1 MQQNRQ
7 RSQGAQTFYQKI
19 NIFCSL
25 KYLANSDSF
34 YEIYPFNL
42 ISKMQQQ
49 EFIQANC
56 GLIPKSITNTLNLL
70 KEGSTIPFISRY
82 RKEMTGGL
90 DEVEVAQIR
99 DLAKKHD
106 ELIARQ
112 KTILSSI
119 EEQGKLTT
127 ELKEKIEACF
137 DSNSLEDLYLPYK
150 QKRQT
155 KGDKAKKLGLEPLA
169 KMIMSQRGGDPAYLA
184 EKFVKGEVEDEEMAI
199 AGAKDIIAE
208 WINENAVARS
218 RMRQLFQRKA
228 IIQSKMVKGKETEGE
243 KYRDYFDFNEQL
255 NRCASH
261 RFLALIRAE
270 REGFISLKAQP
281 VQEEALEQLERFFVK
296 GNDGCSDVV
305 AEACKESYKRLMC
318 PSIENE
324 VLSEAK
330 EKADKEAIKV
340 FSTNLRQLL
349 LAPPVGSK
357 RVLAIDPGFRTG
369 CKVVCL
375 DESGSL
381 LVNATIYPHPPQN
394 ESGPAQAKIAQLVQA
409 YKIEVIAIG
418 DGTAGRETESFIKR
432 IRFDRDLDVYSV
444 REDGASIYSASPI
457 ARKEFPDYDV
467 TVRGSVSIGRRL
479 MDPLA
484 ELVKIDPKSVGVGQ
498 YQHEVN
504 QSLLKDALD
513 DVVVSC
519 VNAVGVDLNT
529 ASPYLLSYVSG
540 LGPTLA
546 ENILAYR
553 TENGSIKSREEL
565 KKVKRLGDKAY
576 EQAAGFLRVR
586 DGENPLD
593 NSAVHPESYIVIQ
606 AMAKKL
612 KVDLKEMIGNE
623 SLLKEIKKTE
633 FPEIDSYTF
642 DDIIKELKK
651 PGRDPRKQAKVL
663 EFDAS
668 IRTIDDL
675 RTGMILPGI
684 VTNVTAFGAFVNIGI
699 KENGLIHKSQLADV
713 YVEDP
718 SQFISLHEHVDVKIL
733 EIDVARKRVGLKRLQ

>member
-1 MQQNRQ
+1 MQTAIPFPRFTLN
-7 RSQGAQTFYQKI
+7 F
-19 NIFCSL
+19 NI
-25 KYLANSDSF
+25 
-34 YEIYPFNL
+34 
-42 ISKMQQQ
+42 KMQQH
-49 EFIQANC
+49 EYIQSNS
-56 GLIPKSITNTLNLL
+56 GLAPKSIS
-70 KEGSTIPFISRY
+70 STIVLLNEGATVPFIARY
-82 RKEMTGGL
+82 RKEMTSGL
-90 DEVEVAQIR
+90 DEVEIAIIR
-99 DLAKKHD
+99 DLAKKYD
-106 ELIARQ
+106 ELIVRQ

-119 EEQGKLTT
+119 EEQGKLTE
-127 ELKEKIEACF
+127 ELKTKINTCF
-137 DSNSLEDLYLPYK
+137 ETNILEDLYLPYK

-169 KMIMSQRGGDPAYLA
+169 KMIMSQRGGNPEQMA
-184 EKFVKGEVEDEEMAI
+184 EKFLKGEITDEKMAI
-199 AGAKDIIAE
+199 SGAKDIIAE
-208 WINENAVARS
+208 WINENAVGRARI
-218 RMRQLFQRKA
+218 RQLFQRKSVLVA
-228 IIQSKMVKGKETEGE
+228 KLIKGKEEEGS
-243 KYRDYFDFNEQL
+243 KYRDYFNFSEPL
-255 NRCASH
+255 YKCASH
-261 RFLALIRAE
+261 RLLALIRAE
-270 REGFISLKAQP
+270 REGIISLKAQP
-281 VQEEALEQLERFFVK
+281 IQEEALEQLERFFVK
-296 GNDGCSDVV
+296 GNDACADVV

-318 PSIENE
+318 PSLENE
-324 VLSEAK
+324 LLNEAK
-330 EKADKEAIKV
+330 EKADKEAIKI

-375 DESGSL
+375 DESGNL
-381 LVNATIYPHPPQN
+381 LTNATIYPHSPQN
-394 ESGPAQAKIAQLVQA
+394 ENAQSQAKIAQLVQA

-504 QSLLKDALD
+504 QTQLKEALE
-513 DVVVSC
+513 DVIVSC

-540 LGPTLA
+540 LGSTLA
-546 ENILAYR
+546 ENIVAYR
-553 TENGSIKSREEL
+553 TENGGIRSRDEL
-565 KKVKRLGDKAY
+565 KKVKRLGEKAF

-586 DGENPLD
+586 DAENPLD
-593 NSAVHPESYIVIQ
+593 NSAVHPESYKLIQ

-623 SLLKEIKKTE
+623 PLLKEIKKTE
-633 FPEIDSYTF
+633 FPEIDGYTF

-675 RTGMILPGI
+675 RIGMILPGI

-718 SQFISLHEHVDVKIL
+718 SQFISLHEHVDVQIL
-733 EIDVARKRVGLKRLQ
+733 EIDVERKRVGLKRLK

>member
-1 MQQNRQ
+1 MLQH
-7 RSQGAQTFYQKI
+7 
-19 NIFCSL
+19 
-25 KYLANSDSF
+25 
-34 YEIYPFNL
+34 
-42 ISKMQQQ
+42 
-49 EFIQANC
+49 EFIQSNS
-56 GLIPKSITNTLNLL
+56 GLAPKSISNTLTLL
-70 KEGSTIPFISRY
+70 KEGATVPFIARY
-82 RKEMTGGL
+82 RKEMTSGL
-90 DEVEVAQIR
+90 DEVEIAQIR

-112 KTILSSI
+112 QTILGSI
-119 EEQGKLTT
+119 EEQGKLTQ
-127 ELKEKIEACF
+127 ELKEKIGTCF
-137 DSNSLEDLYLPYK
+137 DSTVLEDLYLPYK

-169 KMIMSQRGGDPAYLA
+169 RMIMSQRGGDPEYMA
-184 EKFVKGEVEDEEMAI
+184 EKFVKGDVVDEEMAI
-199 AGAKDIIAE
+199 AGAKDIMAE
-208 WINENAVARS
+208 WMNENAVARA
-218 RMRQLFQRKA
+218 RMRQLFQRKS
-228 IIQSKMVKGKETEGE
+228 ILVSKLQKGKEEEGA
-243 KYRDYFDFNEQL
+243 KYRDYFDFSEAIYK
-255 NRCASH
+255 CASH
-261 RFLALIRAE
+261 RLLALVRAE
-270 REGFISLKAQP
+270 REGIISLKAQP
-281 VQEEALEQLERFFVK
+281 DQDEAIESLERFFVK
-296 GNDGCSDVV
+296 GNDACADVV

-318 PSIENE
+318 PSLENE
-324 VLSEAK
+324 ILNEAK
-330 EKADKEAIKV
+330 EKADKEAIKI
-340 FSTNLRQLL
+340 FTTNLRQLL

-375 DESGSL
+375 DESGDL
-381 LVNATIYPHPPQN
+381 LTNATIYPHPPQN
-394 ESGPAQAKIAQLVQA
+394 ESSAAQAKIAQLVQA

-432 IRFDRDLDVYSV
+432 IRFDRDLEVYVV
-444 REDGASIYSASPI
+444 REDGASIYSASSI

-504 QSLLKDALD
+504 QTMLKDALD

-546 ENILAYR
+546 ENIVAYR
-553 TENGSIKSREEL
+553 TENGGIRSREEL

-586 DGENPLD
+586 NAENPLD
-593 NSAVHPESYIVIQ
+593 NSSVHPESYKVVQ
-606 AMAKKL
+606 AMAKQL
-612 KVDLKEMIGNE
+612 KVNINELVGND
-623 SLLKEIKKTE
+623 SVLKEIKKAD
-633 FPEIDSYTF
+633 FPQIDAYTF

-651 PGRDPRKQAKVL
+651 PGRDPRKTAKVL
-663 EFDAS
+663 EFDS
-668 IRTIDDL
+668 TIRTIDDL
-675 RTGMILPGI
+675 RIGMVLPGI

-718 SQFISLHEHVDVKIL
+718 AQFISLHEHVEVRVL
-733 EIDVARKRVGLKRLQ
+733 EVDTTRKRVGLKKV